1 MAQQSM
7 ILNMLKTPQQV
18 REEQLAKLREQSTAQ
33 AKLLASPVS
42 ATTALPGLI
51 SRYAAGAMAEQAT
64 DIEKARRRGL
74 EAGAGLLSVGAGN
87 LGPAQALRSAMF
99 SPEERQA
106 QDVQNIVKGLDMNN
120 PAALKKA
127 AAELSKLNNPQSA
140 LMLTERAKKIEADA
154 AASALAEREVKVQ
167 EQLAGIKGRQATTQ
181 EGELTL
187 EQEKTKLATS
197 LGVTMDVLDN
207 ATVDSVAKAANILEQ
222 PLRGPETLE
231 NRIARARNAL
241 KERPASGGTT
251 VTNDLGILG
260 DIWRQTFQEAEAKKF
275 GGMTAEAFTEMEKS
289 VTLIPSA
296 LRDVNQMNESLNTY
310 IASGGQ
316 TGSFANFRTGML
328 QGLRGLGVELKDDL
342 LNQTNEGEFINTLS
356 TKYVF
361 PLVKNFPGAL
371 AAKELDRL
379 ERLGPDAAKQPENI
393 VRLINA
399 VEVDLTQQNYVYNQ
413 AVKHLET
420 NDTLQNFRP
429 GKIAIDFQRKYQRLE
444 TLQDKHQAYLANPQN
459 APTLTANEKQEAQQ
473 LQAELRIL

>member
-1 MAQQSM
+1 
-7 ILNMLKTPQQV
+7 ML
-18 REEQLAKLREQSTAQ
+18 RSF
-33 AKLLASPVS
+33 
-42 ATTALPGLI
+42 
-51 SRYAAGAMAEQAT
+51 AAGEMLAQGEDLNKA
-64 DIEKARRRGL
+64 ARRATGA
-74 EAGAGLLSVGAGN
+74 AGGLLSAFGRPEAGR
-87 LGPAQALRSAMF
+87 AVSESMF

-106 QDVQNIVKGLDMNN
+106 QATQDLMKNVDMGNVASLKSAAQRLRQVGNVKGALALDQR
-120 PAALKKA
+120 A
-127 AAELSKLNNPQSA
+127 
-140 LMLTERAKKIEADA
+140 TEI
-154 AASALAEREVKVQ
+154 ASAQAEAARKTRELDIKQQ
-167 EQLAGIKGRQATTQ
+167 EANIKGRQAAVQ
-181 EGELTL
+181 EGELTV
-187 EQEKTKLATS
+187 EQQKTKLARN

-207 ATVDSVAKAANILEQ
+207 ATVDSVAVAANILDA
-222 PLRGPETLE
+222 PLLGPETLE
-231 NRIARARNAL
+231 GRLARARNAL

-260 DIWRQTFQEAEAKKF
+260 DIWRETFQENEAKKF
-275 GGMTAEAFTEMEKS
+275 GGLTAEAFNELEKS
-289 VTLIPSA
+289 VTLIPTA
-296 LRDVNQMNESLNTY
+296 LRDINQMNESLNTY

-316 TGSFANFRTGML
+316 TGSFANFKTGML

-379 ERLGPDAAKQPENI
+379 ERLGPDAKKQPENI
-393 VRLINA
+393 VRLVNA

-420 NDTLQNFRP
+420 NATLQNFRP

>member
-1 MAQQSM
+1 MAESM

-18 REEQLAKLREQSTAQ
+18 REEQLAKLRERSTAQ
-33 AKLLASPVS
+33 AKLLAAPVS
-42 ATTALPGLI
+42 ATTGIPGMLR
-51 SRYAAGAMAEQAT
+51 SFAAGEMLAQGEDLNKA
-64 DIEKARRRGL
+64 ARRATGA
-74 EAGAGLLSVGAGN
+74 AGGLLSAFGRPEAGR
-87 LGPAQALRSAMF
+87 AVAESMF

-106 QDVQNIVKGLDMNN
+106 QATQDLMKNVDMGNVASLKSAAQRLRQVGNVKGALALDQRATEIASAQAE
-120 PAALKKA
+120 AARKTR
-127 AAELSKLNNPQSA
+127 ELDIQQQ
-140 LMLTERAKKIEADA
+140 EAD
-154 AASALAEREVKVQ
+154 
-167 EQLAGIKGRQATTQ
+167 IKGRQATVQ
-181 EGELTL
+181 EGELTV
-187 EQEKTKLATS
+187 EQQKTKLARN

-207 ATVDSVAKAANILEQ
+207 ATVDSVAVAANILDA
-222 PLRGPETLE
+222 PLLGPETPEGKL
-231 NRIARARNAL
+231 ARARNAL
-241 KERPASGGTT
+241 KERPTSGGTT

-260 DIWRQTFQEAEAKKF
+260 DIWRETFQEYEAKKF
-275 GGMTAEAFTEMEKS
+275 GGLTAEAFNELEKS
-289 VTLIPSA
+289 VTLIPTA
-296 LRDVNQMNESLNTY
+296 LRDINQMNESLNTY

-328 QGLRGLGVELKDDL
+328 RGLRGLGVELKDDL

-379 ERLGPDAAKQPENI
+379 ERLGPDAQKQPENI
-393 VRLINA
+393 VRLVNA

>member
-1 MAQQSM
+1 MAESM

-18 REEQLAKLREQSTAQ
+18 REEQLAKLRERSTAQ
-33 AKLLASPVS
+33 AKLLAAPVS
-42 ATTALPGLI
+42 ATTGIPGMLR
-51 SRYAAGAMAEQAT
+51 SFAAGEMLAQGEDLNKA
-64 DIEKARRRGL
+64 ARRATGA
-74 EAGAGLLSVGAGN
+74 AGGLLSAFGRPEAGR
-87 LGPAQALRSAMF
+87 AVAESMF

-106 QDVQNIVKGLDMNN
+106 QATQDLMKNVDMGNVASLKSAAQRLRQVGNVKGALALDQR
-120 PAALKKA
+120 A
-127 AAELSKLNNPQSA
+127 
-140 LMLTERAKKIEADA
+140 TEI
-154 AASALAEREVKVQ
+154 ASAQAEAARKTRELDIKQQ
-167 EQLAGIKGRQATTQ
+167 EANIKGRQAAVQ
-181 EGELTL
+181 EGELTV
-187 EQEKTKLATS
+187 EQQKTKLARN

-207 ATVDSVAKAANILEQ
+207 ATVDSVAVAANILDA

-231 NRIARARNAL
+231 GKLARARNAL

-260 DIWRQTFQEAEAKKF
+260 DIWRETFQEYEAKKF
-275 GGMTAEAFTEMEKS
+275 GGLTAEAFNELEKS
-289 VTLIPSA
+289 VTLIPTA
-296 LRDVNQMNESLNTY
+296 LRDINQMNESLNTY

>member
-1 MAQQSM
+1 MAESM

-18 REEQLAKLREQSTAQ
+18 REEQLAKLRERSTAQ
-33 AKLLASPVS
+33 AKLLAAPVS
-42 ATTALPGLI
+42 ATTGIPGMLR
-51 SRYAAGAMAEQAT
+51 SFAAGEMLAQGEDLNKA
-64 DIEKARRRGL
+64 ARRATGA
-74 EAGAGLLSVGAGN
+74 AGGLLSAFGRPEAGR
-87 LGPAQALRSAMF
+87 AVAESMF

-106 QDVQNIVKGLDMNN
+106 QATQDLMKNVDMGNVASLKSAAQRLRQVGNVKGALALDQR
-120 PAALKKA
+120 A
-127 AAELSKLNNPQSA
+127 
-140 LMLTERAKKIEADA
+140 TEI
-154 AASALAEREVKVQ
+154 ASAQAEAARKTRELDIKQQ
-167 EQLAGIKGRQATTQ
+167 EANIKGRQAAVQ
-181 EGELTL
+181 EGELTV
-187 EQEKTKLATS
+187 EQQKTKLARN

-207 ATVDSVAKAANILEQ
+207 ATVDSVAVAANILDA

-231 NRIARARNAL
+231 GRLARARNAL

-260 DIWRQTFQEAEAKKF
+260 DIWRETFQEYEAKKF
-275 GGMTAEAFTEMEKS
+275 GGLTAEAFNELEKS
-289 VTLIPSA
+289 VTLIPTA
-296 LRDVNQMNESLNTY
+296 LRDINQMNESLNTY

>member
-1 MAQQSM
+1 MAESM

-18 REEQLAKLREQSTAQ
+18 REEQLAKLRERSTAQ
-33 AKLLASPVS
+33 AKLLAAPVS
-42 ATTALPGLI
+42 ATTGIPGMLR
-51 SRYAAGAMAEQAT
+51 SFAAGEMLAQGEDLNKA
-64 DIEKARRRGL
+64 ARRATGA
-74 EAGAGLLSVGAGN
+74 AGGLLSAFGRPEAGR
-87 LGPAQALRSAMF
+87 AVAESMF
-99 SPEERQA
+99 SPEEKQA
-106 QDVQNIVKGLDMNN
+106 QATQDLMKNVDMGNVASLKSAAQRLRQVGNVKGALALDQR
-120 PAALKKA
+120 A
-127 AAELSKLNNPQSA
+127 
-140 LMLTERAKKIEADA
+140 TEI
-154 AASALAEREVKVQ
+154 ASAQAEAARKTRELDIKQQ
-167 EQLAGIKGRQATTQ
+167 EANIKGRQAAVQ
-181 EGELTL
+181 EGELTV
-187 EQEKTKLATS
+187 EQQKTKLARN

-207 ATVDSVAKAANILEQ
+207 ATVDSVAVAANILDA
-222 PLRGPETLE
+222 PLLGPETLE
-231 NRIARARNAL
+231 GKLARARNAL

-260 DIWRQTFQEAEAKKF
+260 DIWRETFQEYEAKKF
-275 GGMTAEAFTEMEKS
+275 GGLTAEAFNELEKS
-289 VTLIPSA
+289 VTLIPTA
-296 LRDVNQMNESLNTY
+296 LRDINQMNESLNTY
-310 IASGGQ
+310 IAAGGQ

-328 QGLRGLGVELKDDL
+328 RGLRGLGVELKDDL

-379 ERLGPDAAKQPENI
+379 ERLGPDAQKQPENI
-393 VRLINA
+393 VRLVNA

>member
-1 MAQQSM
+1 MAESM

-18 REEQLAKLREQSTAQ
+18 REEQLAKLRERSTAQ
-33 AKLLASPVS
+33 AKLLAAPVS
-42 ATTALPGLI
+42 ATTGIPGMLR
-51 SRYAAGAMAEQAT
+51 SFAAGEMLAQGEDLNKA
-64 DIEKARRRGL
+64 ARRATGA
-74 EAGAGLLSVGAGN
+74 AGGLLSAFGRPEAGR
-87 LGPAQALRSAMF
+87 AVAESMF

-106 QDVQNIVKGLDMNN
+106 QATQDLMKNVDMGNVASLKSAAQRLRQVGNVKGALALDQR
-120 PAALKKA
+120 A
-127 AAELSKLNNPQSA
+127 
-140 LMLTERAKKIEADA
+140 TEI
-154 AASALAEREVKVQ
+154 ASAQAEAARKTRELDIKQQ
-167 EQLAGIKGRQATTQ
+167 EANIKGRQAAVQ
-181 EGELTL
+181 EGELTV
-187 EQEKTKLATS
+187 EQQKTKLARN

-207 ATVDSVAKAANILEQ
+207 ATVDSVAVAANILDA
-222 PLRGPETLE
+222 PLLGPETLE
-231 NRIARARNAL
+231 GKLARARNAL

-260 DIWRQTFQEAEAKKF
+260 DIWRETFQEYEAKKF
-275 GGMTAEAFTEMEKS
+275 GGLTAEAFNELEKS

-296 LRDVNQMNESLNTY
+296 LRDINQMNESLNTY
-310 IASGGQ
+310 IAAGGQ

-328 QGLRGLGVELKDDL
+328 RGLRGLGVELKDDL

-379 ERLGPDAAKQPENI
+379 ERLGPDAQKQPENI
-393 VRLINA
+393 VRLVNA